1 MPPPN
6 NAPKWLKDYYG
17 GKDFGLLG
25 PAVEIDGKTH
35 AVVKLQRRASR
46 GYASVG
52 YVLIK
57 KRGKHNASDELSLH
71 EGLASKDDMTTMK
84 KVLEQ
89 EDGK

>member
-1 MPPPN
+1 MPPVIG
-6 NAPKWLKDYYG
+6 PKWLKEYYG

-25 PAVEIDGKTH
+25 PTVEMDGKTM
-35 AVVKLQRRASR
+35 AVVKLSRRSSR

-57 KRGKHNASDELSLH
+57 KRGKHNASSEIPLH
-71 EGLASKDDMTTMK
+71 EGLASKDDLETMK
-84 KVLEQ
+84 RVLDQ